1 MAYENYGT
9 GHGAPDSAEQLLR
22 KLEALAGY
30 QPSSSEHEPLRGYG
44 NPSLHHDSAEPSE
57 YGTSW
62 PARRPVASRQDVDGS
77 VPPGT
82 DGTPKPATTRAMQQR
97 AYQAGYRRH
106 MAEQAARRARRRT
119 TGLVLSAVL
128 VVAPGVA
135 AGSRTVVEGEA
146 SVPALTRF
154 VDGGVA
160 GYVEPFETAGWL
172 LDKLRGK
179 PHPTLTEIEQQ
190 RNADRLHKNSS
201 VKK

>member
-9 GHGAPDSAEQLLR
+9 GRGAPDSAEQLLR
-22 KLEALAGY
+22 ELEALAGY
-30 QPSSSEHEPLRGYG
+30 QPGSSEPKPLGGYG
-44 NPSLHHDSAEPSE
+44 NPSLRHDSAEPSE

-62 PARRPVASRQDVDGS
+62 PARRQVASRQNVDSS

-82 DGTPKPATTRAMQQR
+82 DGRPTLAETRAIQKS
-97 AYQAGYRRH
+97 AYQAGYRHH
-106 MAEQAARRARRRT
+106 MAEQAARRVRRRT

-172 LDKLRGK
+172 LDTLRGK

-190 RNADRLHKNSS
+190 RNADRLQRNSS